1 MPKGLVVQLE
11 HGNGGENLQTC
22 FACLLS
28 GVCVCVLAISDRCQR
43 TVPLL
48 IRG

>member
-11 HGNGGENLQTC
+11 IMATGERNPTDA
-22 FACLLS
+22 FCL
-28 GVCVCVLAISDRCQR
+28 LAISDRCQR
-43 TVPLL
+43 TFPLL

>member
-11 HGNGGENLQTC
+11 HGNGGENLQTR

-28 GVCVCVLAISDRCQR
+28 GVCVLAISDRCQR

>member
-28 GVCVCVLAISDRCQR
+28 GVCVCVC
-43 TVPLL
+43 LL
-48 IRG
+48 SLIDAKGQFLCL